1 MDQSVEVALISRDKD
16 VRLAAARA
24 FDAAPSSWTVRLHE
38 SAPESADVLVFG
50 PDVKEEAEGGF
61 VFDPDAPASI
71 IDRVRD
77 ELARPNG
84 RTYVVTGAGG
94 GAGTTAVAL
103 HLAQVAATHHRTCYL
118 DADPRWSSAPRLGI
132 NGEHLTWG
140 DQTPGAK
147 DENASSSAG
156 AALPVAGG
164 FRALLSPTSFEP
176 KALLHVLDS
185 ACDDF
190 DRVVVDCPAS
200 ESLSLALERAD
211 AGILVVPHSAPG
223 ARRAATILSAY
234 DGVRW
239 AVVLN
244 RAGPGGELT
253 RAAVHRIL
261 GCKTAL
267 QLPCTPSLRD
277 AEDEGKLLSSSW
289 SRYLRSIQRLFD
301 ALETH
306 KGSPGAA

>member
-16 VRLAAARA
+16 VRLALARA

-50 PDVKEEAEGGF
+50 PDVEEEAGGGL
-61 VFDPDAPASI
+61 VFDTDVPSSI

-94 GAGTTAVAL
+94 GVGVTSVAL
-103 HLAQVAATHHRTCYL
+103 HLAQAAAIHVRACYL
-118 DADPRWSSAPRLGI
+118 DADSRWSTAPRLGI
-132 NGEHLTWG
+132 NGEHLTWEDRAPGPG
-140 DQTPGAK
+140 DGG
-147 DENASSSAG
+147 ASSSAA

-176 KALLHVLDS
+176 RALLQVLDS
-185 ACDDF
+185 ACGDF
-190 DRVVVDCPAS
+190 ERVVVDCPAS
-200 ESLSLALERAD
+200 ESLGLALDRAD
-211 AGILVVPHSAPG
+211 AGILVVPQSAPG
-223 ARRAATILSAY
+223 ARRAATMLQAY

-244 RAGPGGELT
+244 RVGPGGELT
-253 RAAVHRIL
+253 RAAAHRIL

-267 QLPCTPSLRD
+267 QIPCTPSLRD
-277 AEDEGKLLSSSW
+277 AEDEGKLLSSTW
-289 SRYLRSIQRLFD
+289 SRYLRSIQRLFV

-306 KGSPGAA
+306 KGSPSAA